1 MIVSHNLAAMDT
13 QRQYNINV
21 KKKEKTVE
29 KLSSGYQI
37 NRAADDAA
45 GLSISEKMRNQIR
58 GLHQAAN
65 NVEDGISLIQ
75 TADGVLNEVH
85 NITARQRELLV
96 RAANE
101 IHDEDDLQS
110 IEDELAELG
119 AEKDRIYKDTEFNG
133 IKLFQGKDTVLA
145 GPTTTVKNMTTYP
158 IDTTKTTT
166 KTGVLWV
173 DKGTSAPADSH
184 TEKTWTETG
193 SFSAT
198 YEEEETVNSV
208 NPDGHT
214 VYDEKTSY
222 STSIYEDQY
231 ETVTDVKYAKA
242 TADSK
247 YTNLVKPG
255 VMTGK
260 NGYINVRNEAGDL
273 DLSCAM
279 SQLGVK
285 MDGKLLTYDLYND
298 SKFTKT
304 TTRSADE
311 MTATT
316 VYELGDGVKLSQK
329 IELTNGSYQISY
341 SVENTGTNAHTVDV
355 RLAFDTMNTSIV
367 ASKGHGATGF
377 DLESDFAKIA
387 VGGSGITKAT
397 LGNIGDLYDIWDDSK
412 VTDGVD
418 AGTHSG
424 TGFWWEGNQIDGGNR
439 IDVGSVTYEPIE
451 LKKDPYMVTT
461 TITENHKREVGT
473 TTTETT
479 ETILPQYLDIQSG
492 ANAGEDVPIRL
503 YNISCDKMKDKVG
516 KNQPVSAFHAAAS
529 LTHMDRVVKKISG
542 IRSYYGAMQ
551 NRLEITYDNNMNY
564 AENLESS
571 ESKLRDTDM
580 ATEVMNNSKFSIL
593 EQAAQS
599 MLAQAN
605 KDSQS
610 VLSLLQS

>member
-1 MIVSHNLAAMDT
+1 MVITHDLQAT
-13 QRQYNINV
+13 NINTTLNRTV
-21 KKKEKTVE
+21 RKRKKTIE
-29 KLSSGYQI
+29 KLSSGYKI
-37 NRAADDAA
+37 NRSADDAA

-58 GLHQAAN
+58 GLHQATN

-101 IHDEDDLQS
+101 IHDKDDLQS
-110 IEDELAELG
+110 IEDELTELG

-133 IKLFQGKDTVLA
+133 IKLFQGKDTILD
-145 GPTTTVKNMTTYP
+145 GPTTTTKKRIDHP
-158 IDTTKTTT
+158 IDSTTVTTDT
-166 KTGVLWV
+166 NVIWV
-173 DKGTSAPADSH
+173 DKNAPAPTDSH
-184 TEKTWTETG
+184 TEKAWTETG
-193 SFSAT
+193 SFSST
-198 YEEEETVNSV
+198 YEEEETINSV
-208 NPDGHT
+208 NSDGHT
-214 VYDEKTSY
+214 IYDETMRY
-222 STSIYEDQY
+222 TTSIYEDQY
-231 ETVTDVKYAKA
+231 ERITDVKYEKA

-273 DLSCAM
+273 SLSCAM

-285 MDGKLLTYDLYND
+285 MDGKLLTYDLYDD
-298 SKFTKT
+298 SKFART
-304 TTRSADE
+304 TTSSADE
-311 MTATT
+311 MKATT

-355 RLAFDTMNTSIV
+355 RLAFDTMNTPV
-367 ASKGHGATGF
+367 TASKGQGKTSF
-377 DLESDFAKIA
+377 DLESDFAKIS
-387 VGGSGITKAT
+387 VGGTGTTKAT
-397 LGNIGDLYDIWDDSK
+397 LGNIENLYGTWDDNK
-412 VTDGVD
+412 VIDGAD
-418 AGTHSG
+418 AGRHSG
-424 TGFWWEGNQIDGGNR
+424 VGFWWDGTQIDGGNQVS
-439 IDVGSVTYEPIE
+439 VGSVTYGPIE
-451 LKKDPYMVTT
+451 LKKDPYTVTT
-461 TITENHKREVGT
+461 TITNKHIREVGT
-473 TTTETT
+473 EITETK

-503 YNISCDKMKDKVG
+503 YNISCEKMKDTVG
-516 KNQPVSAFHAAAS
+516 QNQPISAFHAADS
-529 LTHMDRVVKKISG
+529 LAHMDRVVKKISG

-551 NRLEITYDNNMNY
+551 NRLEVTYDNNMNY
-564 AENLESS
+564 AENLQNA

-580 ATEVMNNSKFSIL
+580 ATEVMDNSKFSIL

-610 VLSLLQS
+610 VLSLLQG

>member
-1 MIVSHNLAAMDT
+1 MVITHNLQAT
-13 QRQYNINV
+13 NINTTLNRTV
-21 KKKEKTVE
+21 RKRKKTIE
-29 KLSSGYQI
+29 KLSSGYKI
-37 NRAADDAA
+37 NRSADDAA

-58 GLHQAAN
+58 GLHQATN

-101 IHDEDDLQS
+101 IHDDDDLQS

-133 IKLFQGKDTVLA
+133 IKLFQGKDTILD
-145 GPTTTVKNMTTYP
+145 GPKTTVIPTKNLS
-158 IDTTKTTT
+158 IDTTTT
-166 KTGVLWV
+166 KTDINVIWV
-173 DKGTSAPADSH
+173 DKARPAPKDSQ
-184 TEKTWTETG
+184 TKKTWIKEGT
-193 SFSAT
+193 FSST

-214 VYDEKTSY
+214 VYDEKTRY
-222 STSIYEDQY
+222 SESIYEDQY
-231 ETVTDVKYAKA
+231 ETITDVKYTKEP
-242 TADSK
+242 ADSK

-255 VMTGK
+255 KMTGK

-273 DLSCAM
+273 NLSCAM

-298 SKFTKT
+298 SKYAKT
-304 TTRSADE
+304 TTSSVDE
-311 MTATT
+311 MTSTT
-316 VYELGDGVKLSQK
+316 VFELGDSVKLSQK
-329 IELTNGSYQISY
+329 IELSNGSYQISY
-341 SVENTGTNAHTVDV
+341 SVENTGTKAHTVDV
-355 RLAFDTMNTSIV
+355 RLAFDTMNTPVI
-367 ASKGHGATGF
+367 ASKGQGKTSF
-377 DLESDFAKIA
+377 DLESDFAKIS
-387 VGGSGITKAT
+387 VGGFGTTNAA
-397 LGNIGDLYDIWDDSK
+397 LGNIESLYDKWDDSNI
-412 VTDGVD
+412 TDGVN
-418 AGTHSG
+418 AGRHSG
-424 TGFWWEGNQIDGGNR
+424 AGFWWKTNQIDGGKQMS
-439 IDVGSVTYEPIE
+439 VGSVTYGPIE
-451 LKKDPYMVTT
+451 LKKDPYTVTT
-461 TITENHKREVGT
+461 MITSNHKREVST
-473 TTTETT
+473 ETTETK

-503 YNISCDKMKDKVG
+503 YNISCEKMKDTVG
-516 KNQPVSAFHAAAS
+516 RKQPISAFHAADS
-529 LTHMDRVVKKISG
+529 LAHMDRVVKKISG

-551 NRLEITYDNNMNY
+551 NRLEVTYDNNMNY
-564 AENLESS
+564 AENLQNA

-580 ATEVMNNSKFSIL
+580 ATEVMDNSKFSIL

-610 VLSLLQS
+610 VLSLLQG

>member
-158 IDTTKTTT
+158 IDTTNTTT

-184 TEKTWTETG
+184 TEKTWT
-193 SFSAT
+193 
-198 YEEEETVNSV
+198 
-208 NPDGHT
+208 
-214 VYDEKTSY
+214 
-222 STSIYEDQY
+222 
-231 ETVTDVKYAKA
+231 
-242 TADSK
+242 
-247 YTNLVKPG
+247 
-255 VMTGK
+255 
-260 NGYINVRNEAGDL
+260 GYINVKNEAGDL

-311 MTATT
+311 MTAIT

-367 ASKGHGATGF
+367 ASKGHGATSF
-377 DLESDFAKIA
+377 DLESDFAKIS
-387 VGGSGITKAT
+387 VGGSGTTRAT
-397 LGNIGDLYDIWDDSK
+397 FGNIGDLYDIWDDSK

-424 TGFWWEGNQIDGGNR
+424 AGFWWEGKQIDGGNR
-439 IDVGSVTYEPIE
+439 IDVGSVTYGPIE
-451 LKKDPYMVTT
+451 LKKDPYTVTT
-461 TITENHKREVGT
+461 TITENYKREVGT

-479 ETILPQYLDIQSG
+479 ETILPQYLDVQSG

-551 NRLEITYDNNMNY
+551 NRLEITYDNNLNY

>member
-1 MIVSHNLAAMDT
+1 MIVSHKLAAMNT

-58 GLHQAAN
+58 GLHQAAK

-133 IKLFQGKDTVLA
+133 IKLFQGKDTILD
-145 GPTTTVKNMTTYP
+145 GPTTTTKNQIDYP
-158 IDTTKTTT
+158 IKSTTVTTDTN
-166 KTGVLWV
+166 VIWV
-173 DKGTSAPADSH
+173 DKNTPAPTDSH
-184 TEKTWTETG
+184 TEKAWTETG
-193 SFSAT
+193 SFSST
-198 YEEEETVNSV
+198 YEEEETVNSI

-214 VYDEKTSY
+214 VYDETTRY
-222 STSIYEDQY
+222 ATSIYEDQY
-231 ETVTDVKYAKA
+231 ETITDVKYVKEA
-242 TADSK
+242 ADSK

-255 VMTGK
+255 EMTGE

-273 DLSCAM
+273 NLSCAM

-298 SKFTKT
+298 SKYTKT
-304 TTRSADE
+304 TTSSADR

-316 VYELGDGVKLSQK
+316 VFELGDGVQLSQR

-355 RLAFDTMNTSIV
+355 RLALDTMNTPV
-367 ASKGHGATGF
+367 TASKGHGATSF
-377 DLESDFAKIA
+377 DLESDFAKIS
-387 VGGSGITKAT
+387 VGGSGTTKAT
-397 LGNIGDLYDIWDDSK
+397 LGSIGDLYDIWDDSK
-412 VTDGVD
+412 VTDGAA

-424 TGFWWEGNQIDGGNR
+424 AGFWWEGNQIDGGKQTS
-439 IDVGSVTYEPIE
+439 IGSVAYGPIE
-451 LKKDPYMVTT
+451 LKKDPYTVTT
-461 TITENHKREVGT
+461 TITNKHIREVGT
-473 TTTETT
+473 EITETK

-503 YNISCDKMKDKVG
+503 YNISCEKMKDMVG
-516 KNQPVSAFHAAAS
+516 KNQPISAFHAANS
-529 LTHMDRVVKKISG
+529 LAHMDRVVKKISG

-564 AENLESS
+564 AENLQNA

-580 ATEVMNNSKFSIL
+580 ATEAVNNSKFSIL

-605 KDSQS
+605 KDGQS

>member
-1 MIVSHNLAAMDT
+1 M
-13 QRQYNINV
+13 
-21 KKKEKTVE
+21 
-29 KLSSGYQI
+29 
-37 NRAADDAA
+37 
-45 GLSISEKMRNQIR
+45 
-58 GLHQAAN
+58 
-65 NVEDGISLIQ
+65 
-75 TADGVLNEVH
+75 
-85 NITARQRELLV
+85 
-96 RAANE
+96 
-101 IHDEDDLQS
+101 
-110 IEDELAELG
+110 
-119 AEKDRIYKDTEFNG
+119 
-133 IKLFQGKDTVLA
+133 
-145 GPTTTVKNMTTYP
+145 
-158 IDTTKTTT
+158 
-166 KTGVLWV
+166 LWV

-260 NGYINVRNEAGDL
+260 NSYINVKNEAGDL

-298 SKFTKT
+298 SKYTKT

-387 VGGSGITKAT
+387 VSGSGITKAT
-397 LGNIGDLYDIWDDSK
+397 LGNIGDMYDIWDDSK

-424 TGFWWEGNQIDGGNR
+424 AGFWWEAKQIDGGNR
-439 IDVGSVTYEPIE
+439 IDVGSVNYGPIE
-451 LKKDPYMVTT
+451 LKKNPYTVTT

-479 ETILPQYLDIQSG
+479 EAILPQYLDIQSG